1 MKLVSLNTI
10 VPALFLILAESEVD
24 FRIFRAG
31 LAAKGLPNFLIDPE
45 FFFSPM
51 YYVYMQPFGL

>member
-24 FRIFRAG
+24 FRTLEQDSRRKGCLIF
-31 LAAKGLPNFLIDPE
+31 
-45 FFFSPM
+45 
-51 YYVYMQPFGL
+51 